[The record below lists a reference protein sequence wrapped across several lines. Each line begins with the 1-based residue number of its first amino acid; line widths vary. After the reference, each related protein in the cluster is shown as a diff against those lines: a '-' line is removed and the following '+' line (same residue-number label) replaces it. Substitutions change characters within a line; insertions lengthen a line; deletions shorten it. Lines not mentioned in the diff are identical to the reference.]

1 MSLEDANEEQSEL
14 VNKLSGMNTEKTPFE
29 KKYFP
34 NYVAFFLMQEK
45 KEKENIS
52 IKKSR

>member
-34 NYVAFFLMQEK
+34 NYVAFFFNAREK
-45 KEKENIS
+45 GKRKYFRQKI
-52 IKKSR
+52 